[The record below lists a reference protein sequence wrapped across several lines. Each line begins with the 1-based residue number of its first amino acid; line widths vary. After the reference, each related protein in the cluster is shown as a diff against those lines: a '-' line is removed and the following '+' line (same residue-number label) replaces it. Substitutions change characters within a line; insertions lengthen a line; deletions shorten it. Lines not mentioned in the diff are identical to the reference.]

1 MVNKALFYFSLV
13 LLVTSITAGA
23 LLRLKTAENSAL
35 KQELEQR
42 EMLVLSLKEELSKQE
57 KACELADELTT
68 EFEQERKKLSLHAK
82 TIIEKVGNVSAQS
95 NEASVTDKLPSDL
108 VSLLKQASA
117 NEYKDGHDAR

>member
-13 LLVTSITAGA
+13 LLVTSITTGA

-42 EMLVLSLKEELSKQE
+42 EMLILSLKEELSKQE

>member
-1 MVNKALFYFSLV
+1 MINKALLYFSLV

-42 EMLVLSLKEELSKQE
+42 EMLILSLKDELSKQE

-117 NEYKDGHDAR
+117 NEYEDGHDAR